1 MTPLPALPLPPL
13 NAVTLLRLLV
23 RRPRGRTD
31 VRIPGTRFA
40 LDRID
45 AAHVARYRE
54 RFGFAGA
61 GIPLTWWYLPA
72 QRAQLATML
81 HDAFPFR
88 LPGSV
93 HTANA
98 LRAWTEPD
106 PARPLVLDTAVT
118 ILPPAG
124 NGAVRAVLDTVGTQD
139 GMPIFDCVSTYLVVR
154 GAARGKTDA
163 SSDAKDAAAAMPALA
178 SWRVAPDDGRRYA
191 ALSGDWNP
199 IHLWPWSARLMGMRR
214 PIIHGMHTLAH
225 ACVALERAHGAPLG
239 RLDARFRSPVP
250 LGSAPVL
257 HADAAGEAYAV
268 VLDGRVAVAGT
279 AAVVADRR
287 RPAGY
292 D

>member
-1 MTPLPALPLPPL
+1 MTSLPALPLPPL
-13 NAVTLLRLLV
+13 NAVTLLRLLA
-23 RRPRGRTD
+23 RRPRARAD
-31 VRIPGTRFA
+31 APIPGTRFS

-45 AAHVARYRE
+45 AAQVARYRE

-61 GIPLTWWYLPA
+61 AIPLTWWYLPA

-81 HDAFPFR
+81 HDVFPFR

-98 LRAWTEPD
+98 LCAFAPPD
-106 PARPLVLDTAVT
+106 PARPLLLDTAVT

-124 NGAVRAVLDTVGTQD
+124 NGAVRAVLETTGTQD
-139 GMPIFDCVSTYLVVR
+139 GAPVFDCVSTYLVVR
-154 GAARGKTDA
+154 GAARNGADAPSDTTDA
-163 SSDAKDAAAAMPALA
+163 SAAMPALA
-178 SWRVAPDDGRRYA
+178 SWPVAPDDGRRYA

-199 IHLWPWSARLMGMRR
+199 IHLWPWSARLMGMGR

-225 ACVALERAHGAPLG
+225 ACAALERAHGAPLG
-239 RLDARFRSPVP
+239 RLDARFRTPVP
-250 LGSAPVL
+250 LGAAPVL
-257 HADAAGEAYAV
+257 HADAAEEAYAV
-268 VLDGRVAVAGT
+268 VLDGRVAVAGN
-279 AAVVADRR
+279 AAVAADRG